1 MSLPVIALQLLL
13 ENFRTTGVLCEW
25 ASIWV
30 TYILTKQFCIN
41 NNYISLQRC
50 HSILLKKQVEK
61 CKCLP
66 LILSLSILLQRTYVF
81 GLLCQSIAW
90 YVNSSPVHHIAFVC
104 LVYSYSLVFR
114 TVSVY
119 WILIDMLIMS

>member
-50 HSILLKKQVEK
+50 HLILLKKQVEK

-66 LILSLSILLQRTYVF
+66 LILSLSILLQRTHVF